1 MLTSSLD
8 WTVKLWNLSQST
20 KPVLEFFTPTY
31 DYICGVQWSPVN
43 APVFSTITSGG
54 AVSLWNLSKSVI
66 EPADTLFIHKNASG
80 VPGLSNA
87 NSGAKGGH
95 AALNKFAWLRDGRK
109 MVAGDAAGCLHLISV
124 QDSAALVKPGDE
136 TKFEH
141 LLFTSQKSAAQ
152 LGAGSSN

>member
-8 WTVKLWNLSQST
+8 WTVKLWNLSQGND
-20 KPVLEFFTPTY
+20 PVLEFFTPTY

-66 EPADTLFIHKNASG
+66 EPADTLFIHKTAG
-80 VPGLSNA
+80 APGQPGGNTNA
-87 NSGAKGGH
+87 NAGNKAGDS
-95 AALNKFAWLRDGRK
+95 ALNKFAWLRDGRK
-109 MVAGDAAGCLHLISV
+109 MVVGDANGTLHLISV
-124 QDSAALVKPGDE
+124 QEAAALPKSGDE

-141 LLFTSQKSAAQ
+141 LLFASQKLSAG
-152 LGAGSSN
+152 L